1 MRFFLVLLTS
11 SAMYAQETQ
20 VDLDNVISAEAT
32 ASSQSSARQEN
43 INNLD
48 EEFISLKADI
58 QFLSQELDITN
69 AYNNQLKKLI
79 QSQLDEIDSIN
90 EQIIQLDQTARDI
103 TPFLS
108 EMVVTLEELI
118 NIDIPF
124 LMDERVERVSNLAAI
139 LDRAD
144 VSISE
149 KFRQIFEA
157 YQIENE
163 FGRTI
168 ESYKDEIILEGNTLS
183 ADIFRI
189 GRIGL
194 YARTPDGNTNAMYHP
209 KNRQWIEISG
219 GYEDD
224 ILAALRISR
233 KELPPNLINLPV
245 VK

>member
-1 MRFFLVLLTS
+1 MRFFLALLTS
-11 SAMYAQETQ
+11 LAVYSQENQ

-32 ASSQSSARQEN
+32 ASSQSSSRQEN
-43 INNLD
+43 INKLD
-48 EEFISLKADI
+48 EEFITLKADI

-118 NIDIPF
+118 SIDIPF
-124 LMDERVERVSNLAAI
+124 LMEERVERVSNLAAI

-168 ESYKDEIILEGNTLS
+168 ES
-183 ADIFRI
+183 
-189 GRIGL
+189 
-194 YARTPDGNTNAMYHP
+194 
-209 KNRQWIEISG
+209 
-219 GYEDD
+219 
-224 ILAALRISR
+224 
-233 KELPPNLINLPV
+233 
-245 VK
+245 